1 MILGSILFTA
11 LASIL
16 FFLLIVWSLYWK
28 ARALWHAARQ
38 KDTFWFIILLII
50 NTAGILEILY
60 LYKFS
65 KRKQEKYTEGNT
77 LGNNDVFPH
86 SGKTD

>member
-1 MILGSILFTA
+1 MYWNYNHNWNMIFESILFTA
-11 LASIL
+11 LAGIL
-16 FFLLIVWSLYWK
+16 FLLLIVWLLYWK

-38 KDTFWFIILLII
+38 KDKFWFIILLIV

-65 KRKQEKYTEGNT
+65 KRKQEK
-77 LGNNDVFPH
+77 PA
-86 SGKTD
+86 K